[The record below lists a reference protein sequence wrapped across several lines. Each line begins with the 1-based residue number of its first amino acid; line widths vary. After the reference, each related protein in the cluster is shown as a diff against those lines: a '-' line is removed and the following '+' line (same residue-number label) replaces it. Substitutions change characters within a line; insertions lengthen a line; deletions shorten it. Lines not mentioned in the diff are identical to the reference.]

1 MDLLLNPWVISIL
14 IIVFIIGNIA
24 SIKYLGTTH
33 LARKNP
39 NKKTELE
46 KLIETY
52 KVKDEDEQDKA
63 NNESSPESNDKEN
76 HK

>member
-14 IIVFIIGNIA
+14 IIVFILGNLA
-24 SIKYLGTTH
+24 SMKYLGTSH

-52 KVKDEDEQDKA
+52 KVKDEDEQDKT
-63 NNESSPESNDKEN
+63 SNKPSAKTN
-76 HK
+76 HKEEHK